1 MRASAARPSRAA
13 VVATLRDAGCVFAEE
28 EAGLLIDAARSPR
41 ELAVMVARRA
51 SGLPLE
57 HVLGR
62 AQFCGLRIVVA
73 SGVFRRRRRSEFL
86 VRQAA
91 ALARAEPQ
99 TADRPSVAVVD
110 LCCGSGAVGAAL
122 VAELDQAKP
131 DGAKPDGAKSDGA
144 KSDGGEL
151 VRDHLQRTGPGRVE
165 LHAVDID
172 PAAVRCARRNVPAG
186 GRVYLGDLY
195 EPLPSS
201 LRGRVDLIVANAP
214 YVPTEAVALLP
225 PEARDYEPRLALD
238 GGTDGLDIIRRVAAG
253 APQWLE
259 LGGHLLVETSVRQ
272 APEVVQT
279 LSGRGLTAR
288 AVNSSEWGA
297 TVVFATRR

>member
-28 EAGLLIDAARSPR
+28 EAGLLIDAARSRR

-62 AQFCGLRIVVA
+62 AQFCGLRIVVEP
-73 SGVFRRRRRSEFL
+73 GVFVPRRRSEFL

-131 DGAKPDGAKSDGA
+131 DGAKPDGGELVR
-144 KSDGGEL
+144 GEL

-172 PAAVRCARRNVPAG
+172 PAAVRCAR
-186 GRVYLGDLY
+186 
-195 EPLPSS
+195 
-201 LRGRVDLIVANAP
+201 
-214 YVPTEAVALLP
+214 
-225 PEARDYEPRLALD
+225 
-238 GGTDGLDIIRRVAAG
+238 
-253 APQWLE
+253 
-259 LGGHLLVETSVRQ
+259 
-272 APEVVQT
+272 
-279 LSGRGLTAR
+279 
-288 AVNSSEWGA
+288 
-297 TVVFATRR
+297 